1 MSMLAVYYVNVG
13 PVSATPVPATHAN
26 LSPAKVL
33 RHDRRRAGW
42 LVSAE
47 GVARRGGAVRFIGRC
62 QLKKTGRWSSEVPDT
77 GIYFP
82 PGWCIRNFTS
92 GFQVGRRERKKKRR
106 CFRAFSLD

>member
-33 RHDRRRAGW
+33 RHDRRKGW
-42 LVSAE
+42 LVGFRGRRGAEGRSGPVHRAVSAE
-47 GVARRGGAVRFIGRC
+47 ENGTVEQRSARHRD
-62 QLKKTGRWSSEVPDT
+62 L
-77 GIYFP
+77 FP
-82 PGWCIRNFTS
+82 PGVVYTELHQRFS
-92 GFQVGRRERKKKRR
+92 GRKEKRKKRR